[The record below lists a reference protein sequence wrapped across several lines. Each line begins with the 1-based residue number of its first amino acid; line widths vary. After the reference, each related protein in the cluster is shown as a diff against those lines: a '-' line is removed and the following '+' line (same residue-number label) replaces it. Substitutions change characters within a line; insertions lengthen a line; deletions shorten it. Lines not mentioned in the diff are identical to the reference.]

1 MLQLIIIFQ
10 KVTSAIIPGCN
21 LLYTHTTTVTTLSLS
36 YRYKAAPFLNKGKPV
51 MSGPRDSSQDNSS
64 ADQERVL
71 GEPSNDEQSQNGDD
85 PAPAPGSLSLFRD
98 GGFKFPKALLEGAGS
113 KFCATQL
120 LAICRNFYCPQVYL
134 TLTPP

>member
-1 MLQLIIIFQ
+1 
-10 KVTSAIIPGCN
+10 
-21 LLYTHTTTVTTLSLS
+21 
-36 YRYKAAPFLNKGKPV
+36 

-98 GGFKFPKALLEGAGS
+98 GGFKFPKALLEGAVS
-113 KFCATQL
+113 IFCATHL
-120 LAICRNFYCPQVYL
+120 VMGCRNISCPKAHL
-134 TLTPP
+134 T

>member
-1 MLQLIIIFQ
+1 
-10 KVTSAIIPGCN
+10 
-21 LLYTHTTTVTTLSLS
+21 
-36 YRYKAAPFLNKGKPV
+36 

-98 GGFKFPKALLEGAGS
+98 GGFKFPKALLEGAGVI
-113 KFCATQL
+113 FCATQSL
-120 LAICRNFYCPQVYL
+120 MGCRNSSCPKAYL
-134 TLTPP
+134 T